1 MPAESILD
9 SLKTLP
15 DYPTLERF
23 ASVLWQKD
31 NAYHGAAVMVGA
43 GFSRCAGV
51 AGDKSKKLP
60 LWFDLSKVLKK
71 ELNSSDS
78 DPLRIAE
85 EYSAYFGRQALDDL
99 LKKEVN
105 DAAWE
110 PSDLHNQLL
119 ELPWSEVLTT
129 NWDTLLEKASEKAH
143 GRFYGVVNRQ
153 EQLSSEYSPRIVKL
167 HGTLNVTNELIFTQE
182 DYRTYPQKHAAFV
195 NFARQVFIENELCL
209 VGFSGDDPNFLQWTG
224 WVRDHLASNARR
236 IYLVGALDLTVAK
249 RKYLESINISPI
261 DLEPLVSDYDHDL
274 KHKKATEY
282 FLAALKEL
290 EPKKPWE
297 WRHSNLDRKLSLE
310 ESLPTLKKNR
320 ETYPGWLILPSHLQW
335 ILQFSVDKVRL
346 IALSDE
352 VRAEILYE
360 IVWQYERTYEV
371 SPKWLI
377 QEMFQVCDPS
387 KPNILTKKQQL
398 EIAVYVLK
406 NTRWFGE
413 EESEILEK
421 EVITIIESNSQYWPE
436 ALEEVV
442 FFKASLALYQFDYEK
457 LESLVKNMAPNEPIN
472 KLRKAALLGELGVF
486 SEGNT
491 LISEAYKDLLSQHR
505 RDPNSIYILSRLKVA
520 ETIQRV
526 TTHEFKKKTVESGSE
541 KYCELWDQIDELRK
555 TMRDLIDKKKK
566 NQGIKVFFTPGTYR
580 DNSDNT
586 TFYNRVH
593 PFYIFHGILFS
604 TGVPV
609 RWDYTGF
616 MTGLAQDLIY
626 LGDTSKNEYFPLLAR
641 YVNSEKEDEIDYVFS
656 RLRIASLSQSESDDL
671 ILQCERAVAYWRKRL
686 LIPEKSNDSVLT
698 KLRLFIEVL
707 ARVSV
712 RAAPEKAKQLYL
724 YALEMGSQ
732 KEMQDFWLKDSIDH
746 LIEYSLESTSL
757 SDHQNLLRKT
767 LEFPIVTELQ
777 GRSLH
782 GWPNPTIKHVGQR
795 KPDLELDKRVNWL
808 IESVSNAESKG
819 SSLERLLPLIEH
831 GFLTQSELEQL
842 TRKIWGTDDHPN
854 VLPNMGNL
862 YSWVFLLLPSNN
874 QEHTKKLVR
883 DYLFKADQKQ
893 LFNKNR
899 LVNIISAAQV
909 KSIRQLPNE
918 KEAKHYFS
926 TLVNWRL
933 KPFSEQSTMSLH
945 RDDRSNYSYIAQAL
959 SYSVM
964 PALAQTDLNE
974 DNFEELFSFFKD
986 TKLPASLIAFPYFA
1000 EALEEKVYIV
1010 ENLLRNSLL
1019 DSDHHFVSQA
1029 AIAILKW
1036 RELENSDAVK
1046 RLISLIVTMISY
1058 NQTSNMYRLL
1068 WAVNSMLSKGYLSET
1083 DSLILCDSA
1092 PRVFDSMS
1100 YSQDFLNE
1108 IQIANIPLVRA
1119 ECVKLAIGLLKMD
1132 DDKES
1137 NFHLKR
1143 IIEEAKTDPLPEV
1156 RFAAEQ

>member
-1 MPAESILD
+1 MPAESVLS
-9 SLKTLP
+9 SLRTLP
-15 DYPTLERF
+15 DYPTFERF

-51 AGDKSKKLP
+51 TGDKSKKLP
-60 LWFDLSKVLKK
+60 LWFDLSKALNK

-129 NWDTLLEKASEKAH
+129 NWDTLLEKASQKTH
-143 GRFYGVVNRQ
+143 SRFYSVVNRQ

-182 DYRTYPQKHAAFV
+182 DYRTYPQKQAAFV

-236 IYLVGALDLTVAK
+236 IYLVGALSLTVPK

-261 DLEPLVSDYDHDL
+261 DLEPLVSHYDGDL
-274 KHKKATEY
+274 KHKEATEI
-282 FLAALKEL
+282 FLKAFKEL
-290 EPKKPWE
+290 EPERPWE
-297 WRHSNLDRKLSLE
+297 WQPSNLDRKLSLE
-310 ESLPTLKKNR
+310 ENLPTLKKNR
-320 ETYPGWLILPSHLQW
+320 ETYPGWLILPPHLQSQ
-335 ILQFSVDKVRL
+335 LQLSVDKVRL

-352 VRAEILYE
+352 IRAEILYE
-360 IVWQYERTYEV
+360 IVWQYERTYEA
-371 SPKWLI
+371 SSELLI
-377 QEMFQVCDPS
+377 QEMFKVCDPS

-406 NTRWFGE
+406 NTRWLGE

-421 EVITIIESNSQYWPE
+421 EIITIIESNSQYWPE
-436 ALEEVV
+436 ALEETV
-442 FFKASLALYQFDYEK
+442 FFKASLALHKFDYEK
-457 LESLVKNMAPNEPIN
+457 LESLVENMAPNEPIN
-472 KLRKAALLGELGVF
+472 KLRKASLLGELGLF
-486 SEGNT
+486 SEGNI
-491 LISEAYKDLLSQHR
+491 LISESYKDLWNQHR
-505 RDPNSIYILSRLKVA
+505 RDPNSIYILSRLKVV

-526 TTHEFKKKTVESGSE
+526 ATREFKKKTVSHSKE
-541 KYCELWDQIDELRK
+541 KYCELWDQIDNLQK
-555 TMRDLIDKKKK
+555 TMRDLIDNKKK
-566 NQGIKVFFTPGTYR
+566 NQGIKVLFTPGTYR

-616 MTGLAQDLIY
+616 MMGLAQDLIY
-626 LGDTSKNEYFPLLAR
+626 LDDTSKSECFSLLAR
-641 YVNSEKEDEIDYVFS
+641 YVSSEKEDEIDYVFS
-656 RLRIASLSQSESDDL
+656 RLRVASLSQSESDNL
-671 ILQCERAVAYWRKRL
+671 ISQCERAIAYWRKGL
-686 LIPEKSNDSVLT
+686 LISEKRNASVLT

-712 RAAPEKAKQLYL
+712 RAALEKAKQLYL

-732 KEMQDFWLKDSIDH
+732 KEMQHLWLKYSIDH
-746 LIEYSLESTSL
+746 FIEYSLASIPT
-757 SDHQNLLRKT
+757 SDHQNLLSKT
-767 LEFPIVTELQ
+767 LAFPVVSELQ
-777 GRSLH
+777 GQQFND
-782 GWPNPTIKHVGQR
+782 WPNPIIEHVGQR
-795 KPDLELDKRVNWL
+795 KSDLVLDKRLSWL

-831 GFLTQSELEQL
+831 NFLTRPELEQL
-842 TRKIWGTDDHPN
+842 ARKIWGTNEYPN
-854 VLPNMGNL
+854 VLPDIGNL
-862 YSWVFLLLPSNN
+862 LNWVFLLLPSKN

-883 DYLFKADQKQ
+883 DDLFKADEKQ
-893 LFNKNR
+893 LFNEKR
-899 LVNIISAAQV
+899 LVNVISAAQV

-918 KEAKHYFS
+918 QEAKHYFS
-926 TLVNWRL
+926 TLVNWRP
-933 KPFSEQSTMSLH
+933 KPFSEQRTMSLH
-945 RDDRSNYSYIAQAL
+945 RHDRSNYPYIAQAL

-964 PALAQTDLNE
+964 PALAQTDLSE

-986 TKLPASLIAFPYFA
+986 TNLPESLIAFPYFA
-1000 EALEEKVYIV
+1000 NTLEGKAAVIETLI
-1010 ENLLRNSLL
+1010 RNSLL
-1019 DSDHHFVSQA
+1019 DSDHHFVTQA

-1036 RELENSDAVK
+1036 RELESSDAVK

-1068 WAVNSMLSKGYLSET
+1068 WVVNSMLFKGYLSET

-1137 NFHLKR
+1137 DLHLKR